1 MGLFINR
8 WTLVGMALVVVG
20 FGLIQIGNSLKA
32 IEAKRESEPKPAA
45 VIDTIARPI
54 VPDIYSVIGCQ
65 VVTEPFGEKYP
76 ARYSFVKLVDRVTHD
91 TILMV
96 RPQNTT
102 QSIGFQF
109 YPKRVV
115 E

>member
-1 MGLFINR
+1 MSAEREASITIIWVFVIFILFGL
-8 WTLVGMALVVVG
+8 GCVVG
-20 FGLIQIGNSLKA
+20 SLSCNKA
-32 IEAKRESEPKPAA
+32 ATETKPAA

-76 ARYSFVKLVDRVTHD
+76 VRYSFVKLVDRVTKD

-96 RPQNTT
+96 RPWNTT
-102 QSIGFQF
+102 QSMGFQF
-109 YPKRVV
+109 YPRGN
-115 E
+115 